1 MPTPEPVALEYVCSF
16 AQTTR
21 EAFAFLEETGFRL
34 TEYREPSLTDFRDGW
49 HLRYS
54 SKSLAL
60 SMEYYDMELIITFSV
75 GNRSATYWF
84 IDKSLFANA
93 SGYGGNMF
101 PLDKLGR
108 AIATIAADIRS
119 HYAAVLA
126 GEPATWD
133 TLQRL
138 VMAPTAKPRPP

>member
-1 MPTPEPVALEYVCSF
+1 MASTLQLQVAGPID
-16 AQTTR
+16 R
-21 EAFAFLEETGFRL
+21 I
-34 TEYREPSLTDFRDGW
+34 
-49 HLRYS
+49 LR
-54 SKSLAL
+54 
-60 SMEYYDMELIITFSV
+60 ELIITFSA

-84 IDKSLFANA
+84 IDKYLFANA
-93 SGYGGNMF
+93 SGYVGNMF

-126 GEPATWD
+126 GEPATWE

-138 VMAPTAKPRPP
+138 VMAPTAKPRLP

>member
-1 MPTPEPVALEYVCSF
+1 MPMPEPVALEYVRSF
-16 AQTTR
+16 AQTAR
-21 EAFAFLEETGFRL
+21 EAFAFLEETRFRL
-34 TEYREPSLTDFRDGW
+34 TEYRQPSSTDFRDGW

-60 SMEYYDMELIITFSV
+60 SIEYYDMELIITFSA
-75 GNRSATYWF
+75 GNRSATYWL
-84 IDKSLFANA
+84 IDKYLFANA
-93 SGYGGNMF
+93 SGYAGNMF

-119 HYAAVLA
+119 HYADVLA
-126 GEPATWD
+126 GEPAIWE

-138 VMAPTAKPRPP
+138 VMAPTAKSRLP